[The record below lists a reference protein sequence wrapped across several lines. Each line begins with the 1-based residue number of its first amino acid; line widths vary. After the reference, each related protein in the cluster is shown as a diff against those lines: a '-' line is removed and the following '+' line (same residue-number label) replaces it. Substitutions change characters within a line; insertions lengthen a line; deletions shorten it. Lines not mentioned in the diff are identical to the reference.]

1 MVCIYLYVHISYK
14 FSDKIQSVEPQIL
27 SIRVKDNSRQ
37 IDLVREGKQN
47 SYKWMRELNPGIR
60 RVGERALIEE
70 VQLQVKVRA
79 IGGVVWKPNTVEAS

>member
-37 IDLVREGKQN
+37 IDLVREGK
-47 SYKWMRELNPGIR
+47 
-60 RVGERALIEE
+60 
-70 VQLQVKVRA
+70 
-79 IGGVVWKPNTVEAS
+79 